1 VAITKSESAY
11 PSQKSVNWATCHDE
25 NGGSRIHELL
35 DWLTSTRL
43 NPLDRSLAILRRNH
57 HRLARDMTGRGL
69 IINTT
74 TKSSQIKGHVHGWIV
89 GSAARENESQKAQQR
104 AARAME
110 GIYDGASS
118 VCLHSAA
125 KPPRNAPQNT
135 PDDQD
140 GI

>member
-1 VAITKSESAY
+1 
-11 PSQKSVNWATCHDE
+11 
-25 NGGSRIHELL
+25 
-35 DWLTSTRL
+35 
-43 NPLDRSLAILRRNH
+43 
-57 HRLARDMTGRGL
+57 MTGRGL

-89 GSAARENESQKAQQR
+89 GSAARENENQKAQQR

-110 GIYDGASS
+110 GIYDGALS
-118 VCLHSAA
+118 VFLHSVAQ
-125 KPPRNAPQNT
+125 PPRNVLRNT